1 MKGWLYRQ
9 AQEIKK
15 KKGKMKKII
24 LLGDLGKD
32 ISPHRWDNF
41 VNK

>member
-1 MKGWLYRQ
+1 MKEWLYRQ

-24 LLGDLGKD
+24 WLGDLGKD
-32 ISPHRWDNF
+32 ISSSSLGQF
-41 VNK
+41 YQ